1 MVNWHSKK
9 QIVWWCIV
17 DFFFYQGFLSQT
29 LMIHRTAGEGR
40 GPSFIPFYH
49 FHLLTNSFLSYWKL
63 QLVIYTSHFMTSWLF
78 YSQLPLS
85 ILQVCPKR
93 RKIAKICTSQE
104 PKEYNRWTKKH
115 FHNFFMGF
123 VLVKYT
129 KIVET
134 SFIKYHFWS
143 IVLLLYHSLQKGI
156 NLFLEYFPFLIGHI
170 PENKNFLTSSPCV
183 LQFLKLR
190 IYQTFPQIPLTR
202 LTDWQTDW
210 WPNRKPL
217 IHGTFLLNA
226 LVLERHIK
234 TWKTEKWIYLFGMK
248 LWSPVLWISEKI
260 QWQKVPLLKSIALE
274 ILKCFW

>member
-49 FHLLTNSFLSYWKL
+49 FHLLTNRFLSYWKL

-93 RKIAKICTSQE
+93 KKIAKICTSQE

-123 VLVKYT
+123 VLLKYT

-248 LWSPVLWISEKI
+248 LC
-260 QWQKVPLLKSIALE
+260 ALN
-274 ILKCFW
+274 